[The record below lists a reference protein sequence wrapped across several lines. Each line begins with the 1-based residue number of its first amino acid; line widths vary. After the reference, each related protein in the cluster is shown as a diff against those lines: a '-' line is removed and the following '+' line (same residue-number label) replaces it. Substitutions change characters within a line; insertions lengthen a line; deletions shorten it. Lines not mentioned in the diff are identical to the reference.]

1 MLKKSGARGL
11 VIYDSFKTLQH
22 MEIIRRLC
30 PEIDHSE
37 PGQLSSKTLPDLKH
51 VFVLNSP
58 LVPTKSTYKGTW
70 DFSRLLEKSQR
81 NEKHI
86 LPYVDID
93 DPCLILFTVNTK
105 RYFDIPKNININK
118 LFII

>member
-22 MEIIRRLC
+22 MEIMRRLC
-30 PEIDHSE
+30 PEIDHNE

-93 DPCLILFTVNTK
+93 DPCLILFTVNT
-105 RYFDIPKNININK
+105 
-118 LFII
+118 